1 MRSVCHVGVERA
13 GEQSERRGLDRREAR
28 RLDARHR
35 RVLTVWAVVVVLLGS
50 RAICRGLIEPA
61 RGFVA
66 QPCRIDV
73 NRASVAE
80 LQALPGVGPGRAE
93 AVVLERIRGGPF
105 IGLEDLG
112 RVQGFGAVT
121 LGRLSAYVRF

>member
-1 MRSVCHVGVERA
+1 MERA

-105 IGLEDLG
+105 IGLADLG